1 MFTSIRG
8 IKIAKVIYLH
18 NQPIRKC
25 TTLSNASFKITS
37 KKKWGLLFATAIAT
51 PGIWY
56 LQAGNQQ
63 QRKARVT
70 VQGIGRFLRSL
81 VIGATIST
89 DYWWS
94 LRSIDEDSIQYQQ
107 ELKKTHQRTAD
118 RILACCLKNG
128 GLYIKLGQ
136 GLVSMNHILPKEY
149 LETLKVLQDRCLARG
164 ATEIGQLFDEEFGKD
179 HKQLFQSFD
188 EEPIAAASL
197 AQVFRAK
204 CHDGREVAVKV
215 QYIDLQ
221 DRFSGDIATIEIL
234 LELISWMHP
243 KFEFKW
249 VLKDL
254 KETLCKEL
262 DFLNEGH
269 NGERCAKELSSLSYV
284 YVPKVF
290 WDFTS
295 KRVLTTEFIDGI
307 KISDTNSLEKAGL
320 SIKEV
325 SHKLIETFAEQIFHT
340 GFVHAD
346 PHPGNILVRKRK
358 KGDAEIVLLDHGL
371 YEELPSNVR
380 KSLCR
385 LWSSIILNDHAG
397 MKRHAAELGVNDY
410 RLFCMAVSQRYI
422 SAPPWPTDGDSI
434 SQVFGM
440 FYDHKGPKA
449 GEWQKMTTEQ
459 RHAIRIQ
466 MEDVHERMMSSF
478 RAMPSQL
485 MLIFRNINTVRAI
498 TKDHGSLVDRY
509 TLMARSA
516 TRGFFIVPGASFRQR
531 LQGIWQQFLF
541 DWRLWWDKTQMRLTF
556 WSLRVLF
563 WLGRAPDMTVL
574 VQMVE

>member
-1 MFTSIRG
+1 MFSSLKT
-8 IKIAKVIYLH
+8 IKLFKSIYL
-18 NQPIRKC
+18 NTNSQPVRKC
-25 TTLSNASFKITS
+25 SSLSKTNVKVVKVAKNKWSILFGASF
-37 KKKWGLLFATAIAT
+37 AV

-56 LQAGNQQ
+56 LQADNKKK
-63 QRKARVT
+63 RKVRVT

-81 VIGATIST
+81 VIGVTIST

-94 LRSIDEDSIQYQQ
+94 LKNVDEDSAEYQE

-118 RILACCLKNG
+118 RILAGCLGNG

-149 LETLKVLQDRCLARG
+149 LNTLKVLQDKCLARG
-164 ATEIGQLFDEEFGKD
+164 ATEIGQLFEEEFGKN
-179 HKQLFQSFD
+179 HKELFEAFD

-204 CHDGREVAVKV
+204 CKDGREVAVKV

-221 DRFSGDIATIEIL
+221 DRFNGDIATIELL

-254 KETLCKEL
+254 KGTLCKEL
-262 DFLNEGH
+262 DFVNEGH
-269 NGERCAKELSSLSYV
+269 NGERCAKELSSLPYV
-284 YVPKVF
+284 YVPDVV
-290 WDFTS
+290 WDLTS

-307 KISDTNSLEKAGL
+307 KVSDTGSLEKAGF
-320 SIKEV
+320 SIKDV
-325 SHKLIETFAEQIFHT
+325 SHKLVEMFAEQIFHT

-346 PHPGNILVRKRK
+346 PHPGNILVRRGK
-358 KGDAEIVLLDHGL
+358 KGDAQIVLLDHGL
-371 YEELPSNVR
+371 YEELPSTVR

-385 LWSSIILNDHAG
+385 LWSSIVLNDHVG
-397 MKRHAAELGVNDY
+397 MKHHAAALGVNDY

-422 SAPPWPTDGDSI
+422 SAPPWPTEHDSVN
-434 SQVFGM
+434 QVFAS
-440 FYDHKGPKA
+440 FYDHKGPKV

-459 RHAIRIQ
+459 RQAIRIQ
-466 MEDVHERMMSSF
+466 MDEIHERMMDSF

-485 MLIFRNINTVRAI
+485 MLIFR
-498 TKDHGSLVDRY
+498 
-509 TLMARSA
+509 
-516 TRGFFIVPGASFRQR
+516 
-531 LQGIWQQFLF
+531 LF
-541 DWRLWWDKTQMRLTF
+541 A
-556 WSLRVLF
+556 LR
-563 WLGRAPDMTVL
+563 
-574 VQMVE
+574 

>member
-1 MFTSIRG
+1 MFSSLKT
-8 IKIAKVIYLH
+8 IKLFKSIYL
-18 NQPIRKC
+18 NSQPVIRKC
-25 TTLSNASFKITS
+25 SSLSKTNVKVVKVTKNKWSILFGASF
-37 KKKWGLLFATAIAT
+37 AV

-56 LQAGNQQ
+56 LQADNQKK
-63 QRKARVT
+63 RRVRVT

-81 VIGATIST
+81 VIGVTIST

-94 LRSIDEDSIQYQQ
+94 LKNVDEDSAEYQE

-118 RILACCLKNG
+118 RILAGCLGNG

-149 LETLKVLQDRCLARG
+149 LNTLKVLQDKCLARG
-164 ATEIGQLFDEEFGKD
+164 ATEIGQLFEEEFGKN
-179 HKQLFQSFD
+179 HKELFEAFD

-204 CHDGREVAVKV
+204 CKDGKEVAVKV

-221 DRFSGDIATIEIL
+221 DRFNGDIATIELL

-254 KETLCKEL
+254 KGTLCKEL
-262 DFLNEGH
+262 DFVNEGH
-269 NGERCAKELSSLSYV
+269 NGERCAKELSSLPYV
-284 YVPKVF
+284 YVPDVV
-290 WDFTS
+290 WDLTS

-307 KISDTNSLEKAGL
+307 KVSDTGSLEKAGF
-320 SIKEV
+320 SIKDV
-325 SHKLIETFAEQIFHT
+325 SHKLVEMFAEQIFHT

-346 PHPGNILVRKRK
+346 PHPGNILVRRGK
-358 KGDAEIVLLDHGL
+358 KGDAQIVLLDHGL
-371 YEELPSNVR
+371 YEELPSTVR

-385 LWSSIILNDHAG
+385 LWSSIVLNDHVG
-397 MKRHAAELGVNDY
+397 MKHHAAALGVNDY
-410 RLFCMAVSQRYI
+410 LLFAEMLLQRPIGNQKFALSNLNQLSETDLKYMQEMAGQRFDMI
-422 SAPPWPTDGDSI
+422 MNNLRS
-434 SQVFGM
+434 
-440 FYDHKGPKA
+440 
-449 GEWQKMTTEQ
+449 
-459 RHAIRIQ
+459 
-466 MEDVHERMMSSF
+466 
-478 RAMPSQL
+478 MPRT
-485 MLIFRNINTVRAI
+485 MLLTIRNINTVRAI

-516 TRGFFIVPGASFRQR
+516 TRGFFIVPGASFGQR
-531 LQGIWQQFLF
+531 LQGVLQQFLF

-556 WSLRVLF
+556 WGLRVLF
-563 WLGRAPDMTVL
+563 WLGRAPDMTIV

>member
-215 QYIDLQ
+215 QYIDLL
-221 DRFSGDIATIEIL
+221 DRFNGDITTIEIL

-307 KISDTNSLEKAGL
+307 KVSDTNSLEKAGL

-397 MKRHAAELGVNDY
+397 MKRHAAELGVN
-410 RLFCMAVSQRYI
+410 
-422 SAPPWPTDGDSI
+422 
-434 SQVFGM
+434 
-440 FYDHKGPKA
+440 GPKA

>member
-1 MFTSIRG
+1 MFTSLKG
-8 IKIAKVIYLH
+8 IKIAKVIYLQ

-25 TTLSNASFKITS
+25 TTLSNTSFKTTS
-37 KKKWGLLFATAIAT
+37 KKKWGLLFATAIAV

-56 LQAGNQQ
+56 IQADNQQ
-63 QRKARVT
+63 QRKVRVT

-81 VIGATIST
+81 VIGTTIST

-94 LRSIDEDSIQYQQ
+94 LRNIDEDSIQYQQ
-107 ELKKTHQRTAD
+107 ELKKTHQRTAN
-118 RILACCLKNG
+118 RILDGCLSNG

-149 LETLKVLQDRCLARG
+149 LDTLKVLQDKCLARG
-164 ATEIGQLFDEEFGKD
+164 ASEIGQLFNEEFGKD
-179 HKQLFQSFD
+179 HKELFKSFD

-204 CHDGREVAVKV
+204 CQDGKEVAVKV

-221 DRFSGDIATIEIL
+221 DRFNGDIATIEIL

-269 NGERCAKELSSLSYV
+269 NGERCAKELSSLPYV

-290 WDFTS
+290 WDLTS

-307 KISDTNSLEKAGL
+307 KVSDTSSLEKAGL

-385 LWSSIILNDHAG
+385 LWSSIVLNDHAG

-410 RLFCMAVSQRYI
+410 LLFAEMLLQRPVGNQTPNLTNLNQLSESDMKYMQEMAAQRFDMI
-422 SAPPWPTDGDSI
+422 MNNLRS
-434 SQVFGM
+434 
-440 FYDHKGPKA
+440 
-449 GEWQKMTTEQ
+449 
-459 RHAIRIQ
+459 
-466 MEDVHERMMSSF
+466 
-478 RAMPSQL
+478 MPRT
-485 MLIFRNINTVRAI
+485 MLLTIRNINTVRAI

-531 LQGIWQQFLF
+531 LQGVWQQFLF

-556 WSLRVLF
+556 WGLRVLF

-574 VQMVE
+574 VQIVE

>member
-1 MFTSIRG
+1 MSQYPVHFQDILLNAEPAV
-8 IKIAKVIYLH
+8 IAAIEVLY
-18 NQPIRKC
+18 QPVRKC
-25 TTLSNASFKITS
+25 SSLSKTNVRVVKVAKNKWSILFGASF
-37 KKKWGLLFATAIAT
+37 AV

-56 LQAGNQQ
+56 LQADNQKK
-63 QRKARVT
+63 RKVRVT

-81 VIGATIST
+81 VIGVTIST

-94 LRSIDEDSIQYQQ
+94 LKNVDEDSAEYQE

-118 RILACCLKNG
+118 RILAGCLGNG

-149 LETLKVLQDRCLARG
+149 LNTLKVLQDKCLARG
-164 ATEIGQLFDEEFGKD
+164 ATEIGQLFEEEFGKN
-179 HKQLFQSFD
+179 HKELFEVFD

-204 CHDGREVAVKV
+204 CKDGREVAVKV

-221 DRFSGDIATIEIL
+221 DRFNGDIATIELL
-234 LELISWMHP
+234 LELISWMHQ

-254 KETLCKEL
+254 KGTLCKEL
-262 DFLNEGH
+262 DFVNEGH
-269 NGERCAKELSSLSYV
+269 NGERCAKELSSLPYV
-284 YVPKVF
+284 YVPDVV
-290 WDFTS
+290 WDLTS

-307 KISDTNSLEKAGL
+307 KVSDTCSLEKAGF
-320 SIKEV
+320 SIKDV
-325 SHKLIETFAEQIFHT
+325 SHKLVEMFAEQIFHT

-346 PHPGNILVRKRK
+346 PHPGNILVRRGK
-358 KGDAEIVLLDHGL
+358 KGDAQIVLLDHGL
-371 YEELPSNVR
+371 YEELPSTVR

-385 LWSSIILNDHAG
+385 LWSSIVLNDHVG
-397 MKRHAAELGVNDY
+397 MKQHAGALGVNDY
-410 RLFCMAVSQRYI
+410 LLFAEMLLQRPVGNQKFALSNLNQLSETDLKYMQEMAGQRFDMI
-422 SAPPWPTDGDSI
+422 MNNLRS
-434 SQVFGM
+434 
-440 FYDHKGPKA
+440 
-449 GEWQKMTTEQ
+449 
-459 RHAIRIQ
+459 
-466 MEDVHERMMSSF
+466 
-478 RAMPSQL
+478 MPRT
-485 MLIFRNINTVRAI
+485 MLLTIRNINTVRAI

-516 TRGFFIVPGASFRQR
+516 TRGFFIVPGASFGQR
-531 LQGIWQQFLF
+531 LQGVLQQFLF

-556 WSLRVLF
+556 WGLRVLF
-563 WLGRAPDMTVL
+563 WLGRAPDMTIV

>member
-1 MFTSIRG
+1 MFTSLKG
-8 IKIAKVIYLH
+8 IKIAKVIYLQ

-25 TTLSNASFKITS
+25 TTLSNTSFKTTS
-37 KKKWGLLFATAIAT
+37 KKKWGLLFATAIAV

-56 LQAGNQQ
+56 IQADNQQ
-63 QRKARVT
+63 QRKVRVT

-81 VIGATIST
+81 VIGTTIST

-94 LRSIDEDSIQYQQ
+94 LRNIDEDSIQYQQ
-107 ELKKTHQRTAD
+107 ELKKTHQRTAN
-118 RILACCLKNG
+118 RILDGCLSNG

-149 LETLKVLQDRCLARG
+149 LDTLKVLQDKCLARG
-164 ATEIGQLFDEEFGKD
+164 VSEIGQLFHEEFGKD
-179 HKQLFQSFD
+179 HKELFKSFD

-204 CHDGREVAVKV
+204 CQDGKEVAVKV

-221 DRFSGDIATIEIL
+221 DRFNGDIATIEIL

-269 NGERCAKELSSLSYV
+269 NGERCAKELSSLPYV

-290 WDFTS
+290 WDLTS

-307 KISDTNSLEKAGL
+307 KVSDTSSLEKAGL

-385 LWSSIILNDHAG
+385 LWSSIVLNDHAG

-440 FYDHKGPKA
+440 FYDHKGPNA

-459 RHAIRIQ
+459 RQAIRIQ
-466 MEDVHERMMSSF
+466 MEEIHERMMSSF

-485 MLIFRNINTVRAI
+485 MLIFRYLDACFIENVLQLEKKKSSILLHQMHPLRAI
-498 TKDHGSLVDRY
+498 SL
-509 TLMARSA
+509 
-516 TRGFFIVPGASFRQR
+516 FIFY
-531 LQGIWQQFLF
+531 FLF
-541 DWRLWWDKTQMRLTF
+541 I
-556 WSLRVLF
+556 
-563 WLGRAPDMTVL
+563 
-574 VQMVE
+574 

>member
-1 MFTSIRG
+1 MHVAADTAVV
-8 IKIAKVIYLH
+8 IAKLAYVSIIYLH

-25 TTLSNASFKITS
+25 TTLSNTSVKITS
-37 KKKWGLLFATAIAT
+37 KKKWGLLFATAIAA

-56 LQAGNQQ
+56 LQASNQQ

-70 VQGIGRFLRSL
+70 VQGLGRFLRSL
-81 VIGATIST
+81 IIGATIST

-94 LRSIDEDSIQYQQ
+94 LRNIDEDSIQYQQ

-118 RILACCLKNG
+118 RILAGCLSNG

-149 LETLKVLQDRCLARG
+149 LDTLKVLQDKCLARG
-164 ATEIGQLFDEEFGKD
+164 ASEISQLFNEEFGKD
-179 HKQLFQSFD
+179 HKELFQTFD

-204 CHDGREVAVKV
+204 CQDGKEVAVKV

-221 DRFSGDIATIEIL
+221 DRFNGDIATIEIL

-249 VLKDL
+249 VLQDL

-269 NGERCAKELSSLSYV
+269 NGERCAKELSSLPYV

-290 WDFTS
+290 WDLTS
-295 KRVLTTEFIDGI
+295 KRVLTTEYIDGI
-307 KISDTNSLEKAGL
+307 KVSDTSSLEKAGL

-325 SHKLIETFAEQIFHT
+325 SHKLVETFAEQIFHT

-371 YEELPSNVR
+371 YEELPSKVR
-380 KSLCR
+380 KSLCK
-385 LWSSIILNDHAG
+385 LWSSIVLNDHDG

-410 RLFCMAVSQRYI
+410 LLFAEMLLQRPVGNQTPNLTNLNQLSESDMKYMQEMAAQRFDMI
-422 SAPPWPTDGDSI
+422 
-434 SQVFGM
+434 
-440 FYDHKGPKA
+440 
-449 GEWQKMTTEQ
+449 MTNL
-459 RHAIRIQ
+459 R
-466 MEDVHERMMSSF
+466 S
-478 RAMPSQL
+478 MPRT
-485 MLIFRNINTVRAI
+485 MLLTIRNINTVRAI

-531 LQGIWQQFLF
+531 LQGVWQQFLF

-556 WSLRVLF
+556 WGLRVLF

>member
-215 QYIDLQ
+215 QYIDLL
-221 DRFSGDIATIEIL
+221 DRFNGDITTIEIL

-307 KISDTNSLEKAGL
+307 KVSDTNSLEKAGL

-410 RLFCMAVSQRYI
+410 LLFAEMLLQRPVGNETPNLTNLNHLSESDMKYMQEMAAQRFDMI
-422 SAPPWPTDGDSI
+422 MNNLRS
-434 SQVFGM
+434 
-440 FYDHKGPKA
+440 
-449 GEWQKMTTEQ
+449 
-459 RHAIRIQ
+459 
-466 MEDVHERMMSSF
+466 
-478 RAMPSQL
+478 MPRT
-485 MLIFRNINTVRAI
+485 MLLTIRNINTVRAI

>member
-1 MFTSIRG
+1 MFTSLKG
-8 IKIAKVIYLH
+8 IKIAKVIYLQ

-25 TTLSNASFKITS
+25 TTLSNTSFKTTS
-37 KKKWGLLFATAIAT
+37 KKKWGLLFATAIAV

-56 LQAGNQQ
+56 IQADNQQ
-63 QRKARVT
+63 QRKVRVT

-81 VIGATIST
+81 VIGTTIST

-94 LRSIDEDSIQYQQ
+94 LRNIDEDSIQYQQ
-107 ELKKTHQRTAD
+107 ELKKTHQRTAN
-118 RILACCLKNG
+118 RILDGCLSNG

-149 LETLKVLQDRCLARG
+149 LDTLKVLQDKCLARG
-164 ATEIGQLFDEEFGKD
+164 ASEIGQLFNEEFGKD
-179 HKQLFQSFD
+179 HKELFKSFD

-204 CHDGREVAVKV
+204 CQDGKEVAVKV

-221 DRFSGDIATIEIL
+221 DRFNGDIATIEIL

-262 DFLNEGH
+262 DFLNEGR
-269 NGERCAKELSSLSYV
+269 NGERCAKELSSLPYV

-290 WDFTS
+290 WDLTS

-307 KISDTNSLEKAGL
+307 KVSDTSSLEKAGL

-385 LWSSIILNDHAG
+385 LWSSIVLNDHAG

-410 RLFCMAVSQRYI
+410 LLFAEMLLQRPVGNQTPNLTNLNQLSESDMKYMQEMAAQRFDMI
-422 SAPPWPTDGDSI
+422 MNNLRS
-434 SQVFGM
+434 
-440 FYDHKGPKA
+440 
-449 GEWQKMTTEQ
+449 
-459 RHAIRIQ
+459 
-466 MEDVHERMMSSF
+466 
-478 RAMPSQL
+478 MPRT
-485 MLIFRNINTVRAI
+485 MLLTIRNINTVRAI

-531 LQGIWQQFLF
+531 LQGVWQQFLF

-556 WSLRVLF
+556 WGLRVLF

-574 VQMVE
+574 VQIVE